1 MTEHC
6 EYILSFIG
14 LARIG
19 PKELFRNLC
28 AQQTR
33 YQCDTENVGM
43 GRIIRGY
50 VNESDE
56 IWMRALQN
64 FVKRI

>member
-1 MTEHC
+1 MTECC

-19 PKELFRNLC
+19 PKKLFC

-33 YQCDTENVGM
+33 YRHDAENVGM

-56 IWMRALQN
+56 IWACTPKFR
-64 FVKRI
+64 